1 MWAILDFMPK
11 TPTKKTPMS
20 DAHKAALAQGR
31 EEGRVVRRY
40 LEALESSKPKRGRKR
55 TADSIQKRLGAIEDR
70 LLDADQL
77 TRLNLIEERRRL
89 EEELSQADDTTDLA
103 ALEKDFV
110 KVARSYGERK
120 GITYSSWRAVGVS
133 AATLQ
138 QAKIA
143 RTRG

>member
-1 MWAILDFMPK
+1 MWEILDFMPK

-20 DAHKAALAQGR
+20 DAHKAALAQGC

-55 TADSIQKRLGAIEDR
+55 TADSIQKRLAAIEDR

-89 EEELSQADDTTDLA
+89 EEVLSKADDTTYLA

>member
-1 MWAILDFMPK
+1 
-11 TPTKKTPMS
+11 MS

-40 LEALESSKPKRGRKR
+40 LEALESAKPKRGRKR
-55 TADSIQKRLGAIEDR
+55 TADSIQKRLAAIEDK

-89 EEELSQADDTTDLA
+89 EDELNHGDETVDLA

-138 QAKIA
+138 KAKIA
-143 RTRG
+143 RTRA

>member
-1 MWAILDFMPK
+1 MWTILDFMPK

-31 EEGRVVRRY
+31 EEGRIVRRY

-55 TADSIQKRLGAIEDR
+55 TADSIQKRLAAIEDR

>member
-1 MWAILDFMPK
+1 MWEILDFMPK

>member
-1 MWAILDFMPK
+1 MPR

-40 LEALESSKPKRGRKR
+40 LEALESAKPKRGRKR
-55 TADSIQKRLGAIEDR
+55 TADSIQKRLAAIEDK

-89 EEELSQADDTTDLA
+89 EDELNHGDETVDLA

-138 QAKIA
+138 KAKIA
-143 RTRG
+143 RTRA

>member
-1 MWAILDFMPK
+1 MWEILDFMPK

-110 KVARSYGERK
+110 KVARSYGDRK

>member
-1 MWAILDFMPK
+1 
-11 TPTKKTPMS
+11 MS

-103 ALEKDFV
+103 
-110 KVARSYGERK
+110 
-120 GITYSSWRAVGVS
+120 
-133 AATLQ
+133 
-138 QAKIA
+138 
-143 RTRG
+143 

>member
-1 MWAILDFMPK
+1 MWEILDFMPK

-20 DAHKAALAQGR
+20 DAHKAALAQGP